1 MTKRRVIVL
10 TTGGTI
16 ASMPG
21 GSGLNIS
28 GAMSGESLL
37 ERVALP
43 PPSLVE
49 VEVESVLQKPSN
61 AISLDDLVTLSR
73 RCETLAKDPA
83 IKGIVVTHG
92 TDTLEET
99 AHFLDVTLALN
110 DCALVVTGS
119 QRAPHEE
126 GTDAFR
132 NLADAIIVAADGRL
146 TGLGATVVFIECI
159 YAARQVRKLNTYRLN
174 GFGAPGGGQLG
185 YVDGPRVH
193 LAQLPLRMP
202 PLPLGERLPRV
213 DILPAYLDASPALVE
228 ASIAGGARGLVIDG
242 LGRGH
247 VPPGWLESVEHA
259 IEAGITVLVVSSCQ
273 QGPVNFSYEFPGS
286 LASLV
291 SVGAIVVPDQSAR
304 KARLSLAVMLSTP
317 FPDGKVGMASWFQ
330 HPLSRP

>member
-1 MTKRRVIVL
+1 ML

-43 PPSLVE
+43 EPDLLDVE
-49 VEVESVLQKPSN
+49 VRSILQKPSN
-61 AISLDDLVTLSR
+61 AISLVDLVEMSR
-73 RCETLAKDPA
+73 HCERLAKDPD
-83 IKGIVVTHG
+83 INGIVVTHG

-99 AHFLDVTLALN
+99 AHFLDVTLALSH
-110 DCALVVTGS
+110 CALVVTGS
-119 QRAPHEE
+119 QRAPHDE

-132 NLADAIIVAADGRL
+132 NLANAITVAADSRL
-146 TGLGATVVFIECI
+146 AGLGATVVFNECI
-159 YAARQVRKLNTYRLN
+159 YAARQVRKLNSYQVN

-202 PLPLGERLPRV
+202 LLPLGESLPRV
-213 DILPAYLDASPALVE
+213 DILPAYLDASPELVE
-228 ASIAGGARGLVIDG
+228 ASVASGARGLVIDG

-247 VPPGWLESVEHA
+247 VPPGWLASIENA
-259 IEAGITVLVVSSCQ
+259 IKAGITVLVVSSCQ
-273 QGPVNFSYEFPGS
+273 EGPVNFSYEFPGS

-291 SVGAIVVPDQSAR
+291 SLGALVVPDQSAR
-304 KARLSLAVMLSTP
+304 KARLNLAVMLSTP
-317 FPDGKVGMASWFQ
+317 FQDGKEGMARWFQ
-330 HPLSRP
+330 HALSRP